1 MKNRDIMEE
10 TYAALSAN
18 KVRSGLTMLGIVIGI
33 ASVIALVA
41 IGQGAQ
47 SSVQTSIESIGSNLI
62 EVMPGAAKTI
72 GFGASGGRGTARS
85 LTVADENALTQQVAN
100 VTAVS
105 GEYSGRYQV
114 AAAGANTNT
123 TADGVNAAY
132 FTIRNLAIDQGSF
145 FTDAQSTSLDKVAVV
160 GPTVVA
166 DLFDNGTTPATAADA
181 SVAAAAA
188 IGQKILVN
196 NMQFTI
202 IGVTKTKGSSGP
214 GNQDDTVYIPLG
226 TAFQYFAGN
235 GNQFLSTID
244 IQAASQTAMTQVQND
259 VTALLLS
266 RHNISDPTKADFSIL
281 NQADIV
287 SAASSVTSTFT
298 TLLAAVAG
306 ISLIVG
312 GIGIMNMMLTTVTE
326 RMREI
331 GLRKAIGATKKD
343 VNTQFLAEATALTF
357 IGGAIGVILGVSISF
372 IVTWTGIE
380 NAQVT
385 ISSILLA
392 FGVSAVIGIAFG
404 WYPARRA
411 SNLNPIDAL
420 RYE

>member
-1 MKNRDIMEE
+1 MRTSDLIDE

-18 KVRSGLTMLGIVIGI
+18 KVRSSLTVLGIVIGI
-33 ASVIALVA
+33 ASVIALTA

-47 SSVQTSIESIGSNLI
+47 ASIQTSIQSIGSDLI
-62 EVMPGAAKTI
+62 EVLPGAARQI

-85 LTVADENALTQQVAN
+85 LTVGDENALALVNNVA
-100 VTAVS
+100 AVS
-105 GEYSGRYQV
+105 GELSSRYQV

-123 TADGVNAAY
+123 TVDGVDAAY
-132 FTIRNLAIDQGSF
+132 ATIRNLVIDQGSF
-145 FTDAQSTSLDKVAVV
+145 ITDNQSTSLAKVAVV
-160 GPTVVA
+160 GPTVVTDIFGA
-166 DLFDNGTTPATAADA
+166 NAMA
-181 SVAAAAA
+181 SDA
-188 IGQKILVN
+188 IGQNIRVN
-196 NMQFTI
+196 NLQFTI
-202 IGVTKTKGSSGP
+202 IGVTKSKGASGI
-214 GNQDDTVYIPLG
+214 GNTDTTVFIPLG
-226 TAFQYFAGN
+226 TAMQYFAGN
-235 GNQFLSTID
+235 GNAFLSTID
-244 IQAASQTAMTQVQND
+244 IQATSQGAMTQVQND
-259 VTALLLS
+259 VTALMLT

-281 NQADIV
+281 NQADLV
-287 SAASSVTSTFT
+287 SAASSVTGTLT

-343 VNTQFLAEATALTF
+343 INNQFLAEAISLTF
-357 IGGAIGVILGVSISF
+357 IGGAIGIALGWGISF
-372 IVTWTGIE
+372 AVTLTGLVTS
-380 NAQVT
+380 QVT
-385 ISSILLA
+385 LSSILLA
-392 FGVSAVIGIAFG
+392 FGVSAAIGIIFG